1 MRKRFIYLVMISVM
15 AVSFAGCHDK
25 KAEEDTS
32 GQTQEET
39 EDGEEADEGVTEEF
53 EEGGFGDFE

>member
-1 MRKRFIYLVMISVM
+1 MISVM